1 MTTTIAVDSTII
13 SAVISAAV
21 AILVACI
28 TVTLTLRSNKKLET
42 EKHLKQKKEEVY
54 SVYLDILSVVY
65 DLKQESHNETKVII
79 LAKNKIEKVK
89 NDITR
94 LTMLYRLY
102 FPALDGADM
111 MDAATHVNHLMTDI
125 CEGRNP
131 KEKKYLDAMHFL
143 NKLNSK
149 IKSL

>member
-1 MTTTIAVDSTII
+1 MTTQLSIDTTII
-13 SAVISAAV
+13 STIISAAV
-21 AILVACI
+21 AILVACV
-28 TVTLTLRSNKKLET
+28 TVTLTLRSNRKLEN
-42 EKHLKQKKEEVY
+42 EKHLKQKKEDVY

-89 NDITR
+89 NNIMR
-94 LTMLYRLY
+94 LTMLSRLY
-102 FPALDGADM
+102 FPALDGVDM
-111 MDAATHVNHLMTDI
+111 MDATTHVNHLMADI

-131 KEKKYLDAMHFL
+131 NEKKYLDAMHFL

-149 IKSL
+149 ITSL